1 MFFSCVIVYFTLMIA
16 VHVPKCFSLV
26 YFTRECEYSNKCY
39 ISKFLHSHFNILYDD
54 CICCNVAL
62 VVDALK
68 WHLLFSL
75 FPLYFRLILI
85 FVNYVIIYYTHACM
99 HAGVHLEIQQNS
111 WH

>member
-16 VHVPKCFSLV
+16 VHVPKCFNLV

-54 CICCNVAL
+54 CICCNVSL

-68 WHLLFSL
+68 
-75 FPLYFRLILI
+75 
-85 FVNYVIIYYTHACM
+85 
-99 HAGVHLEIQQNS
+99 
-111 WH
+111 